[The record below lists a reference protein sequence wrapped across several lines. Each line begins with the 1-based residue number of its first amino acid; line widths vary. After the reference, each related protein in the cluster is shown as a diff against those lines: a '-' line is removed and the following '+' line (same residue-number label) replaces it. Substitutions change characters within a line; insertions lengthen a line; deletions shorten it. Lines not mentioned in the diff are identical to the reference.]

1 MQYTKWIIIFLRRG
15 YKYLKLPCYLLYDSI
30 FVNLKF
36 DDSPQT
42 ICMTFFKPDKPLNG
56 TSKTIELIVLGRAKF
71 PKLISQRNFT
81 LKIGSYLQHVSTVT
95 LLRWNLLKVIRLRF
109 YEGHSVNSE
118 IRYVS
123 AIAYLLAESWC
134 CLYKAPTFIS
144 HNTKETIS

>member
-1 MQYTKWIIIFLRRG
+1 MIF
-15 YKYLKLPCYLLYDSI
+15 
-30 FVNLKF
+30 
-36 DDSPQT
+36 
-42 ICMTFFKPDKPLNG
+42 FFFEYH
-56 TSKTIELIVLGRAKF
+56 I
-71 PKLISQRNFT
+71 
-81 LKIGSYLQHVSTVT
+81 
-95 LLRWNLLKVIRLRF
+95 